1 MLRCPFDE
9 AYYITIIVFTHTHIQ
24 YVCLFECSTEHQG
37 LYDVKR
43 INLEGGF
50 CSLFSEDIHIYID
63 EWLSNTKKTFCKY
76 LHYWMLSELQ
86 KRTWNS
92 REITS
97 ICVIL
102 VIDKGTYSSIISQHP
117 STRQGVWLCVNMY
130 VCICVFACMWE
141 INHWS

>member
-9 AYYITIIVFTHTHIQ
+9 AYYITIIVFTHTCI
-24 YVCLFECSTEHQG
+24 YNMCVSLNVETSTEHQG

-76 LHYWMLSELQ
+76 LHY
-86 KRTWNS
+86 
-92 REITS
+92 
-97 ICVIL
+97 
-102 VIDKGTYSSIISQHP
+102 
-117 STRQGVWLCVNMY
+117 
-130 VCICVFACMWE
+130 
-141 INHWS
+141 